1 MRRAE
6 RQEMATAIDN
16 SSVLYLVEYYNDGGS
31 HRHYGSHDGVC
42 NLHYYN
48 HDGVRNHNYG
58 NHDGGSNHN
67 YGNHDGGGG
76 YYDAGGGHVGDDL
89 FADGSYVGCGVC
101 NRNPPPVSLLLN
113 ANAGFQINARL

>member
-31 HRHYGSHDGVC
+31 NRHYGSHDGVR
-42 NLHYYN
+42 NLHY
-48 HDGVRNHNYG
+48 D
-58 NHDGGSNHN
+58 NHDGGSSHN
-67 YGNHDGGGG
+67 YGCLDGGGG

-101 NRNPPPVSLLLN
+101 NGNPPPVSLLLN

>member
-16 SSVLYLVEYYNDGGS
+16 SSVLYLVEYYNDGGNN
-31 HRHYGSHDGVC
+31 RNYDTHD
-42 NLHYYN
+42 
-48 HDGVRNHNYG
+48 
-58 NHDGGSNHN
+58 
-67 YGNHDGGGG
+67 GNHDGGGG

-89 FADGSYVGCGVC
+89 FDDGSYVGCGVC
-101 NRNPPPVSLLLN
+101 NRNPPPVSLLFN